1 MLTVHQEKVQLT
13 SPPPRDLVGLW
24 DPANASFDPFDSY
37 PPTRLPRIRVQHLIH
52 HFLAHISFQYYPLD
66 LDMDSNPF
74 VVSWWPLALADAAL
88 FHVSLQTASLD
99 VERRGGKGFP
109 MSELLMADSV
119 TLLRQNVANLSLAF
133 KNETLN
139 SVVTLAA
146 IEYGKGNVEASNMHI
161 DGVKRMVSTRGGIH
175 EIKRT
180 SPLTARMISWV
191 SMIVTGRPQFKVQD
205 DSGSGE
211 GIGPPL
217 QWQLA
222 STYPNPQ
229 ATIVDDMGID
239 SAMSNILSRL
249 RTIFHQPQS
258 RQLTNME
265 LHDLT
270 SFILHRLLL
279 LPPSFPAD
287 PRRCALSESL
297 RHALVLYMLT
307 IHGTTYYSHAD
318 LAKTMLAQLKTHLE
332 ALAKIDYV
340 QSPLTVWILS
350 VGMAASIGTPYRQW
364 FMAQTCIA
372 TEALNLRTWNDIKT
386 PQLGPGITGFMRS
399 GSEPFV
405 ENATSLGLGSTSN
418 RTNGLL
424 PEYLSRWSN
433 LQIVITVLLV
443 LITYDQFRYIKQ
455 KGSIAGPRFKIP
467 FMGPFI
473 QALHP
478 KFSAYLAQW
487 ASGPLSCVSV
497 FHKFV
502 VLASDRDIAHKVF
515 KSPTYAKPC
524 LVPIATEIM
533 GPSSWVFLTGKAH
546 AEFRRGLTGLFTN
559 RALATYLPAQEKV
572 YGDYFNRFVAASEAN
587 GGRPMAFMGLF
598 REINCALSCRTFF
611 GDYISEAAIKKIAD
625 DFYLVTAALELVNV
639 PLSIYVPFTKPW
651 QGKRIADA
659 VLAEF
664 TKCASVCK
672 ANMASGAEPTC
683 IVDQWVSHM
692 MESKKYNERIA
703 AGEVGVEKPTNLI
716 REFSDEEIGQTMF
729 TFLFASQD
737 ASSSATTWLFQ
748 VLAQR
753 PDVLDRLR
761 EENLAA
767 RSGVRNRPFELSMYD
782 SLTYTNAVVKELL
795 RHRPPV
801 IFVPYLA
808 TKNFPVTPNY
818 TVPKGAMIVPSCYPA
833 LHDPVAYPN
842 PDVFD
847 PDRWITGDAQ
857 SKTKNWLV
865 FGTGAHDCLA
875 RSYVPLTMAAMIGK
889 AALEIDWVHHATP
902 RSEEIRV
909 FATLFPM
916 DECQLVFTKRK

>member
-229 ATIVDDMGID
+229 ATIVDNMGID

-297 RHALVLYMLT
+297 RHAVVLYMLT

-424 PEYLSRWSN
+424 SEYLSRWGN

-572 YGDYFNRFVAASEAN
+572 YGDYFKRFVAASEAN

-748 VLAQR
+748 LLAQR